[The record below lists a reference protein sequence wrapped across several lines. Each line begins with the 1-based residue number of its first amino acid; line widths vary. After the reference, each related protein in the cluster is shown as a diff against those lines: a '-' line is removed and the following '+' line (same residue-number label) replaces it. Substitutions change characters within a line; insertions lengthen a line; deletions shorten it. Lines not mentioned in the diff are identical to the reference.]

1 MPKPP
6 RTRRPV
12 GKSPDDGLATKTT
25 WVIPTARKRGCVAQ
39 VQTEPAVEPATE
51 LPMETTWVIP
61 TATRRGCIAKVETK

>member
-6 RTRRPV
+6 RTRRSV
-12 GKSPDDGLATKTT
+12 GHPPDDGLATRTT
-25 WVIPTARKRGCVAQ
+25 WVIPTARERGCVAK
-39 VQTEPAVEPATE
+39 VETEPPVEPATE